1 MLWSVPLTFELSDLE
16 ARRIALRAQGFAS
29 PQRPQ
34 EVSVT
39 SMRRAIGRLGLLQID
54 SVNVLVRAHYMP
66 LFSRLGPYDRG
77 LLDAMALASSKAFFE
92 YWGHEAS
99 LLPIEL
105 QPLLR
110 WRMARAQRGEG
121 IWRQLQPFAGER
133 RSEADALLA
142 RIAREGAL
150 AASDIAGSMAT
161 KGMWVWSSAKHALE
175 WLFWSGL
182 VASTHRRGTFERVY
196 DLPERVLPG
205 AILRRPTPD
214 GVEARRD
221 LLTRAAKALG
231 VATAHDLRDYYRIAP
246 ADALLPLQQLVEDGT
261 LVPVR
266 VRNWRQE
273 AYLHKDAR
281 PGRRHGGAT
290 LLSPFDPLVWH
301 RPRTE
306 RLFGF
311 RYRLEIYTPA
321 HRREHGYYVLPF
333 LMDGELVARVD
344 LKADRKAGLLIVLR
358 AYLEAG
364 APAETMER
372 LLEELRSMASWLN
385 LSDILVPP
393 AAMASKSQR
402 PIQP

>member
-1 MLWSVPLTFELSDLE
+1 VPLTLELSDLE
-16 ARRIALRAQGFAS
+16 ARRIALKAQGFALS
-29 PQRPQ
+29 ARPQ
-34 EVSVT
+34 EVST
-39 SMRRAIGRLGLLQID
+39 SLMRRAIGRLGLLQID

-110 WRMARAQRGEG
+110 WRMARAQRGVG

-142 RIAREGAL
+142 RIEREGAL
-150 AASDIAGSMAT
+150 AASDIAGGRAT
-161 KGMWVWSSAKHALE
+161 KGMWAWSSAKHALE
-175 WLFWSGL
+175 WLFWAGL
-182 VASTHRRGTFERVY
+182 IASTHRRGTFERVY

-221 LLTRAAKALG
+221 LLARAAKALG
-231 VATAHDLRDYYRIAP
+231 VATAHDLRDYFRIAP
-246 ADALLPLQQLVEDGT
+246 ADALLPLQHLIEDGT

-266 VRNWRQE
+266 VRGWRQE

-281 PGRRHGGAT
+281 PGRRHSGAV

-321 HRREHGYYVLPF
+321 QKREHGYYVLPL
-333 LMDGELVARVD
+333 LMDGALVARVD
-344 LKADRKAGLLIVLR
+344 LKADRKARVLIVLQ
-358 AYLEAG
+358 AHLEPG

-372 LLEELRSMASWLN
+372 LLGELRSMASWLK
-385 LSDILVPP
+385 LSDVVVLP
-393 AAMASKSQR
+393 AVTSNHR
-402 PIQP
+402 